1 MKNMMIYSSD
11 WYGKRTFR
19 MMPVTEDCPFN
30 EAIYDTHNKVLAII
44 SKDQKEKPQ
53 MLPKLSDKGLAIP
66 LKGSDPNNP
75 QYVEE
80 RRMMDAYY
88 EYYLDKEADIKDF
101 LTLFAINPDH
111 VSISEAMTAEE
122 SKSE

>member
-1 MKNMMIYSSD
+1 MIYSSD

-53 MLPKLSDKGLAIP
+53 MLPKLNDKGLAIP
-66 LKGSDPNNP
+66 LKAATSTSEP

-88 EYYLDKEADIKDF
+88 EYYLDKEADVKAFIE
-101 LTLFAINPDH
+101 LFAINADH
-111 VSISEAMTAEE
+111 ASVAEAMPAEE
-122 SKSE
+122 PKAE

>member
-1 MKNMMIYSSD
+1 MKNMMVYSSD

-19 MMPVTEDCPFN
+19 MMPVTEECPFN

-44 SKDQKEKPQ
+44 GKDQKEKPQ
-53 MLPKLSDKGLAIP
+53 MLPKLNDKGQVIP
-66 LKGSDPNNP
+66 LRKTGAEAAEP

-88 EYYLDKEADIKDF
+88 EYYLDKEEDIKAF
-101 LTLFAINPDH
+101 IEMFAVNAGHSAIE
-111 VSISEAMTAEE
+111 EAFNSTTAE
-122 SKSE
+122 

>member
-1 MKNMMIYSSD
+1 MIYSSD

-53 MLPKLSDKGLAIP
+53 MLPKLNDKGLAIP
-66 LKGSDPNNP
+66 LKSSTSAEP

-88 EYYLDKEADIKDF
+88 EYYLDKEDDVKAFI
-101 LTLFAINPDH
+101 TLFAINPDH
-111 VSISEAMTAEE
+111 ASVGESMPAEE
-122 SKSE
+122 PKAE